1 MNLTVK
7 SLLISKNE
15 RSLPITIKLMHYT
28 FKPEHVHTSEVKK
41 SEGKK
46 DEGKNEGKKMRKKN
60 QYQCY
65 NQDQMSR
72 I

>member
-1 MNLTVK
+1 MNFTVK

-28 FKPEHVHTSEVKK
+28 FRPEHVHTSEVKK

-46 DEGKNEGKKMRKKN
+46 DEGKK
-60 QYQCY
+60 
-65 NQDQMSR
+65 
-72 I
+72 